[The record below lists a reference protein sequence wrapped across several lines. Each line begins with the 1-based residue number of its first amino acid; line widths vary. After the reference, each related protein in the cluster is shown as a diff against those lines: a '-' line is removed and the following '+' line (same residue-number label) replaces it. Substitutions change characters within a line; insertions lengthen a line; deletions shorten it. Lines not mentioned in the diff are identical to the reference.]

1 MYTIG
6 EASARSGV
14 SVPLLRAW
22 QRRYGIV
29 TPARTAAGY
38 RLYDETA
45 VAMLRRMRTL
55 VDSGWSPAQA
65 AEALRSG
72 QPIAQADPREAPG
85 VIGADALVEAI
96 VNAARDLDAGA
107 LDRALDDAL
116 LLADL
121 GRSLETIIMP
131 ALVAIGEGWA
141 DGRVDVAGEH
151 LVSHAVLRRLA
162 QAFEGAAVGDTR
174 PLVLVGLPPTSR
186 HEVGALAFATVARR
200 AGLGAVYLGADTPV
214 ESWRQAVA
222 DVRPDAVVLG
232 LAVDADVLSARDV
245 AAAVHPTPVFVG
257 GAPASRLGD
266 AEPMTALDGLVASVE
281 RLRSELRRRRAGPR
295 EPNRGVESL
304 PRHPSRR
311 GR

>member
-6 EASARSGV
+6 EASVRSGV

-38 RLYDETA
+38 RLYDDAA
-45 VAMLRRMRTL
+45 VAMLRRMRGL

-72 QPIAQADPREAPG
+72 QPIADTEPREASRDA
-85 VIGADALVEAI
+85 GAGALIEAI
-96 VNAARDLDAGA
+96 VNAARDVDAAA

-116 LLADL
+116 LLADF
-121 GRSLETIIMP
+121 GRSLETIVMP
-131 ALVAIGEGWA
+131 ALVAIGEAWA

-162 QAFEGAAVGDTR
+162 QAFEGAAAGDTR

-186 HEVGALAFATVARR
+186 HEIGALAFATAARR

-232 LAVDADVLSARDV
+232 LAVDADVISARDV

-257 GAPASRLGD
+257 GSPASRLGD
-266 AEPMTALDGLVASVE
+266 AEPMTVLDGLVASVE
-281 RLRSELRRRRAGPR
+281 RLRSELLRRRSPR
-295 EPNRGVESL
+295 ELRPAAEWL
-304 PRHPSRR
+304 PQHPR
-311 GR
+311 

>member
-6 EASARSGV
+6 EASLRSGV

-22 QRRYGIV
+22 QRRYAIV

-38 RLYDETA
+38 RLYDEAA
-45 VAMLRRMRTL
+45 VATLRRMRAL

-72 QPIAQADPREAPG
+72 RSIPEPDPRAAERDAEAD
-85 VIGADALVEAI
+85 VLIAAI
-96 VNAARDLDAGA
+96 VDAARALDARA

-121 GRSLETIIMP
+121 GRSLETVIMP
-131 ALVAIGEGWA
+131 ALAAIGEAWA

-151 LVSHAVLRRLA
+151 LVSNAVLRRLA
-162 QAFEGAAVGDTR
+162 QAYERAAVGDAR
-174 PLVLVGLPPTSR
+174 PLIFVGLPPSSR
-186 HEVGALAFATVARR
+186 HEIGALAFATVARR

-214 ESWRQAVA
+214 ASWRQAVA

-232 LAVDADVLSARDV
+232 VAVDADLTAAREV
-245 AAAVHPTPVFVG
+245 AIAVQPTPVFVG
-257 GAPASRLGD
+257 GAPATRLGD
-266 AEPMTALDGLVASVE
+266 AEPMTALDGLVVAVE
-281 RLRSELRRRRAGPR
+281 QLRSDLLRRRATARASRPPG
-295 EPNRGVESL
+295 EPLAEGA
-304 PRHPSRR
+304 
-311 GR
+311 G

>member
-6 EASARSGV
+6 QASVRSGV

-38 RLYDETA
+38 RLYDDDA
-45 VAMLRRMRTL
+45 VATLRRMRGL

-72 QPIAQADPREAPG
+72 QPIAEVDPRGAPRDAF
-85 VIGADALVEAI
+85 ADALVEAI
-96 VNAARDLDAGA
+96 VKAARDLDAGA

-116 LLADL
+116 LLSDL
-121 GRSLETIIMP
+121 GRSLETIVMP
-131 ALVAIGEGWA
+131 SLVAIGDAWA
-141 DGRVDVAGEH
+141 DGWVDVAGEH

-162 QAFEGAAVGDTR
+162 QAFEGAGHGESR

-186 HEVGALAFATVARR
+186 HEIGALAFATAARR

-222 DVRPDAVVLG
+222 EVKPDAVVLG
-232 LAVDADVLSARDV
+232 LAIDADVISARDV

-257 GAPASRLGD
+257 GAPASRLGV
-266 AEPMTALDGLVASVE
+266 AEPMTALNGFVASVE
-281 RLRSELRRRRAGPR
+281 RLRIELRRRRSPR
-295 EPNRGVESL
+295 EPKRGAESL
-304 PRHPSRR
+304 PEHP
-311 GR
+311 G

>member
-6 EASARSGV
+6 ETSIRSGV

-38 RLYDETA
+38 RLYDDAA
-45 VAMLRRMRTL
+45 VATLRRMRRL

-72 QPIAQADPREAPG
+72 QPIVEVDPREAPRDA
-85 VIGADALVEAI
+85 GAEALVEAL
-96 VNAARDLDAGA
+96 VDAARDLDAGA

-116 LLADL
+116 LLADF
-121 GRSLETIIMP
+121 GRSLETIVMP
-131 ALVAIGEGWA
+131 ALVAIGEAWA
-141 DGRVDVAGEH
+141 DGRIDVAGEH
-151 LVSHAVLRRLA
+151 LVSHAVVRRLA
-162 QAFEGAAVGDTR
+162 QAFEGAAVGDGR

-186 HEVGALAFATVARR
+186 HEIGALAFATAARR
-200 AGLGAVYLGADTPV
+200 AGMGAVYLGADTPV

-222 DVRPDAVVLG
+222 EVKPDAVVLG
-232 LAVDADVLSARDV
+232 LAIDADVISARDV

-257 GAPASRLGD
+257 GAPAAGLGD
-266 AEPMTALDGLVASVE
+266 GEPMTELDGLPASVE
-281 RLRSELRRRRAGPR
+281 QLRSELLRRRRSQR
-295 EPNRGVESL
+295 ESERAAASL
-304 PRHPSRR
+304 PKRQ
-311 GR
+311 G

>member
-38 RLYDETA
+38 RLYDDAA
-45 VAMLRRMRTL
+45 VATLRRMRRL

-72 QPIAQADPREAPG
+72 RPIAEVDPREAPR
-85 VIGADALVEAI
+85 GAGTEALIDAI
-96 VNAARDLDAGA
+96 VSAARDLDASA

-131 ALVAIGEGWA
+131 ALVAIGEAWA

-162 QAFEGAAVGDTR
+162 QAFEGAAVGGTR

-186 HEVGALAFATVARR
+186 HEIGALAFATVARR

-222 DVRPDAVVLG
+222 DVTPDAVVLG

-257 GAPASRLGD
+257 GAPASRLDDG
-266 AEPMTALDGLVASVE
+266 EPMTALDGLVASVDW
-281 RLRSELRRRRAGPR
+281 LRAQ
-295 EPNRGVESL
+295 L
-304 PRHPSRR
+304 PRHRAVRGATRR
-311 GR
+311 AAEPPKQSS